1 MAGNKG
7 SLKISKTPQPSPS
20 LLCKQR
26 PQIRYNFSPFFIPS
40 TP

>member
-20 LLCKQR
+20 SPCKQR
-26 PQIRYNFSPFFIPS
+26 PQIRYNSSPFSIPS